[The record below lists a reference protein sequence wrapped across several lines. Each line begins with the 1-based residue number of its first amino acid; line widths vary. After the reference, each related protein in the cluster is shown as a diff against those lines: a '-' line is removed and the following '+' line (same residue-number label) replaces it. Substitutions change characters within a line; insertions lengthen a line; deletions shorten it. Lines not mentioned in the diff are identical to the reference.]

1 MAGKHLALN
10 LSLECWVWLPSAAHL
25 VQNQQG
31 SKLVVVRW
39 PEATKFSAGPPEHWV
54 VVVQQATEIFQTK
67 IV

>member
-1 MAGKHLALN
+1 MT
-10 LSLECWVWLPSAAHL
+10 
-25 VQNQQG
+25 QG

>member
-1 MAGKHLALN
+1 MYLYYLLITSN
-10 LSLECWVWLPSAAHL
+10 LLSDI
-25 VQNQQG
+25 QG

-54 VVVQQATEIFQTK
+54 VVVRQATGIFQTK